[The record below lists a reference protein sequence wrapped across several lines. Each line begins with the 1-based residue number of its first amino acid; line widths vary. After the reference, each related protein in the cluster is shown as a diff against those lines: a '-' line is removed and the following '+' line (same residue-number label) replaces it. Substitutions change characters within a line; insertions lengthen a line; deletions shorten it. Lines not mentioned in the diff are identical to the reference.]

1 MHYKIEWNEQL
12 LGGAVIIY
20 GPGVEPKRNVFS
32 SVNILIIQPLK
43 SKKSTQP
50 QTSIKK

>member
-20 GPGVEPKRNVFS
+20 GLGVEPRRNVFLGKHFD
-32 SVNILIIQPLK
+32 NP
-43 SKKSTQP
+43 T
-50 QTSIKK
+50 IKK